1 MGFFSPFILDKTSV
15 SDRELQIESLLSP
28 SIFLDELARKRLLSR
43 LKIFSQSRNPNR
55 YYLLIL
61 IPNLSS
67 KGRNFRQ

>member
-28 SIFLDELARKRLLSR
+28 SIFLDEIARKRLLSR

-61 IPNLSS
+61 IPNLNS